1 MLGLDSRS
9 ARAAWTVFLVALSLL
24 VLYFIRRVLLVFVLA
39 ILFAYLISPVVNLVD
54 RFLSRRV
61 SRTWALAA
69 VYVALIAVLILLGI
83 LIGTQ
88 VSQEAASLATRFPDL
103 VKKLETRL
111 ETPGPAWFELV
122 RGHLLNLLREGLQT
136 LAKVAG
142 PVLQTV
148 IARAISFLSGAIVVI
163 LVPILAFFFLKD
175 GKELRTSILGMVS
188 GDRRAML
195 EDILA
200 DVNQLLGQ
208 FMRALVLLSVATLT
222 AYGLFFTLLGV
233 PYSLLLASIAG
244 VLEFIPVVGPLA
256 AVVIIVLVA
265 VFSGFGHVVLILA
278 FVAGYRIFQDYIL
291 SPHLMSAGVA
301 LHPLLVIFG
310 ALAGEELAGIPG
322 MFLSVPVLAIL
333 RVLYVRI
340 QKARATTGSHS
351 APVRL

>member
-1 MLGLDSRS
+1 
-9 ARAAWTVFLVALSLL
+9 
-24 VLYFIRRVLLVFVLA
+24 
-39 ILFAYLISPVVNLVD
+39 
-54 RFLSRRV
+54 
-61 SRTWALAA
+61 
-69 VYVALIAVLILLGI
+69 VLILLGI

-310 ALAGEELAGIPG
+310 ALAGEEIAGIPG

-340 QKARATTGSHS
+340 QKARATTGSQP

>member
-1 MLGLDSRS
+1 
-9 ARAAWTVFLVALSLL
+9 
-24 VLYFIRRVLLVFVLA
+24 
-39 ILFAYLISPVVNLVD
+39 VVNLVD

-310 ALAGEELAGIPG
+310 ALAGEEIAGIPG